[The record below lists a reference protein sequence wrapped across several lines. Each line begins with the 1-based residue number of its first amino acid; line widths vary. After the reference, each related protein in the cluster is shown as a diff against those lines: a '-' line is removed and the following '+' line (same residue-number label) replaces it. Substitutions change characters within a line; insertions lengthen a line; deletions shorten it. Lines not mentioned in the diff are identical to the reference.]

1 MDLSIKFFIV
11 QILHFIIYYFDE
23 DVTFKNEDNFKKAFY
38 SLEQKIVSTKLIKN
52 KENIENLNYY
62 NMKYIFFA

>member
-1 MDLSIKFFIV
+1 MDLSIKFFID
-11 QILHFIIYYFDE
+11 QILHSIIYYFDE
-23 DVTFKNEDNFKKAFY
+23 DVIFKNEDNFKKAFF